1 MLEYKKAEIAK
12 PNPRSTINSYRSFGY
27 NLSTAI
33 ADIIDNSISAN
44 SNEITIAF
52 KWSGQDSFILIKDN
66 GDGMNKEELVIA
78 MTPGSKDPEDERSE
92 NDLGRFGMG
101 LKTASFSQCKRL
113 TCISKRANYST
124 IKRCWDIDF
133 INKEQEW
140 QLLDYI
146 SDSNLLNEIDK
157 LKSGTLVLWEKLDR
171 IVGNADSNNESV
183 KNAFYQ
189 EMQNVREHLSLVF
202 HKFIESKRIKIFFQN
217 EEIEAYNP
225 FLLNLD
231 PKPEMGLTEKF
242 DNVEVTYF
250 ILPHMSEIGK
260 ENYDKTGGSLGWF
273 QQQGFYVYRG
283 DRLLVSGDWMGLEKK
298 RDYSKLARIAV
309 NFSNSSDFNWNL
321 DIKKSTATPPIEI
334 RRELTRIA
342 KVAIMKSA
350 KIYNWRG
357 QKSSSQIKNSTFEPL
372 WKDEITREGIKKY
385 KINRKHPIINSLLT
399 ENNKLMSKALK
410 LLEENVPIELI
421 LSNQNEDPAF
431 HELEKHSET
440 PNDDLIKLAVELYKI
455 YVHQGIPKS
464 LAKQQIMTSTP
475 FNLFPLINEYL
486 K

>member
-1 MLEYKKAEIAK
+1 MQEFKAEIAK
-12 PNPRSTINSYRSFGY
+12 PNPKSTINSYRSFGY

-44 SNEITIAF
+44 ADSISISY
-52 KWSGQDSFILIKDN
+52 KWSGQDSFISIKDN
-66 GDGMNKEELVIA
+66 GDGMNKDELVLA

-92 NDLGRFGMG
+92 KDLGRFGMG

-113 TCISKRANYST
+113 TCVSKRTNYST

-133 INKEQEW
+133 INEQEEW
-140 QLLDYI
+140 RLLDYI
-146 SDSNLLNEIDK
+146 SDLSFLNDINEQN
-157 LKSGTLVLWEKLDR
+157 SGTLVLWEKLDR

-189 EMQNVREHLSLVF
+189 EMESVREHLSLVF
-202 HKFIESKRIKIFFQN
+202 HKFIEGKKIKIFFQN
-217 EEIEAYNP
+217 EELNAYNP
-225 FLLNLD
+225 FLLNLN
-231 PKPEMGLTEKF
+231 PLPEMGPTERYG
-242 DNVEVTYF
+242 NAEITYF
-250 ILPHMSEIGK
+250 VLPHMSEIGK
-260 ENYDKTGGSLGWF
+260 EDYDKTGGSLGWF
-273 QQQGFYVYRG
+273 QQQGFYVYRA
-283 DRLLVSGDWMGLEKK
+283 DRLLVAGDWLGLEKK

-309 NFSNSSDFNWNL
+309 NFSNSNDFDWNL

-334 RRELTRIA
+334 RRELIKHA
-342 KVAIMKSA
+342 KIAIMKSA

-357 QKSSSQIKNSTFEPL
+357 QKTVSQISNSNFEPL
-372 WKDEITREGIKKY
+372 WKDEITSEGIKKY
-385 KINRKHPIINSLLT
+385 KINRKHPIINSLLADK
-399 ENNKLMSKALK
+399 NKLMSKALK

-440 PNDDLIKLAVELYKI
+440 PSDDLLNLAIELYKI
-455 YVHQGIPKS
+455 YVQQGIPES
-464 LAKQQIMTSTP
+464 LAKQQIMSSTP
-475 FNLFPLINEYL
+475 FNLFPLINDYL